1 MENTNVQEVKMP
13 ITYDD
18 LKKSLV
24 DSGRPYDFAMI
35 DRAYALAEKA
45 HGEQRRRSGEPY
57 ICHPLSVAQ
66 ILVEL
71 GMDSE
76 SIAAALMHDVAEDTP
91 VTVAEIKQK
100 FGPEVALLVDGVTKL
115 TQTAQYA
122 HRRRLARAEAPRQG
136 TGNDGGLCPHRAPPR
151 NFQHQ
156 GGTRGPQSA
165 LP

>member
-1 MENTNVQEVKMP
+1 MLASARGAWRQRRRSRADASIDPYKELCDFIKTEREWTMENTTVQEVKMP

-18 LKKSLV
+18 LKASMI
-24 DSGRPYDFAMI
+24 DSGRPYDFEMI
-35 DRAYALAEKA
+35 DRAYELAAKA

-91 VTVAEIKQK
+91 VSVTEIRQSS
-100 FGPEVALLVDGVTKL
+100 
-115 TQTAQYA
+115 
-122 HRRRLARAEAPRQG
+122 APRSRCLL
-136 TGNDGGLCPHRAPPR
+136 T
-151 NFQHQ
+151 
-156 GGTRGPQSA
+156 A
-165 LP
+165 LPS